1 MAGLIEITDLRKH
14 FPGRGLFAGEMRKV
28 RAVDGVSFTIAK
40 KSIFGLVGESGCGKT
55 TLSRA
60 LLYLDP
66 PTAGSISF
74 DSIRLGEL
82 RARELRNFRRRM
94 QIVFQDPNS
103 ALDPKMRID
112 RSIAEGLINNGTA
125 ADKREERIIKL
136 LKLVGISPAHRS
148 RYPHEFSGGQKQRIV
163 IARALSMEPE
173 FLVLDEPVSNLDV
186 SIQAQIINLL
196 LDLKEELSLTYLF
209 ISHDLN
215 LVAYLS
221 DTIAV
226 MYRGRIV
233 EQAATEELMSRPLH
247 PYTIKLFSSVP
258 VLKGGRLLHNLL
270 PPDQETED
278 AKSSGPD
285 NISRDPA
292 GGCSYFSQ
300 CPKGD
305 SQCIGSAP
313 VLSDSGKGH
322 LTACFK
328 INTGVL

>member
-1 MAGLIEITDLRKH
+1 MAGLVEIRDLQKH
-14 FPGRGLFAGEMRKV
+14 FPGRGLFAAEERKV
-28 RAVDGVSFTIAK
+28 KAVDGVSFSIAK
-40 KSIFGLVGESGCGKT
+40 NSIFGLVGESGCGKT

-66 PTAGSISF
+66 PTAGSITF
-74 DSIRLGEL
+74 DSIPLGEFG
-82 RARELRNFRRRM
+82 ARKLRNFRRRM
-94 QIVFQDPNS
+94 QIVFQDPDS

-112 RSIAEGLINNGTA
+112 RSIAEGLINNGMA
-125 ADKREERIIKL
+125 ADKREKRIIEL
-136 LKLVGISPAHRS
+136 LKLVGISPDHRS

-221 DTIAV
+221 DAIAV
-226 MYRGRIV
+226 MYQGRIV
-233 EQAATEELMSRPLH
+233 EQAPAKELMNRPLH
-247 PYTIKLFSSVP
+247 PYTLKLFSSVP
-258 VLKGGRLLHNLL
+258 GQKGERLL
-270 PPDQETED
+270 PDQEIK
-278 AKSSGPD
+278 AGKSGGPV
-285 NISRDPA
+285 NISRTRKA
-292 GGCSYFSQ
+292 GCPYFSQ

-305 SQCIGSAP
+305 SQCTGSAP
-313 VLSDSGKGH
+313 ALSDSGEGH
-322 LTACFK
+322 LVACFK
-328 INTGVL
+328 INTGVS